1 MKVMDGIPFTIFP
14 IKEKKG
20 KKMKT
25 KQYHRP
31 QQNIKLSTLDPERG
45 SFQKNTECL
54 CLYKSFQKG
63 FCVRP
68 GRTMRLAEGD
78 KERHHCLLGRPP
90 KY

>member
-1 MKVMDGIPFTIFP
+1 MDDIPLTIFP
-14 IKEKKG
+14 IKKKKKM

-25 KQYHRP
+25 KQYHRT
-31 QQNIKLSTLDPERG
+31 QQNTKLSTLDPERG
-45 SFQKNTECL
+45 SFQKNPECL

-68 GRTMRLAEGD
+68 ERTMRRAEANE
-78 KERHHCLLGRPP
+78 ERHHCLLGRPP